1 MNFLLPFF
9 RWLDQS
15 AAGTAI
21 RKSKVAFPIIELFHI
36 FALTLLLG
44 TTIVITLRL
53 LNVVFKESSIVESWR
68 DLRLIN
74 TWSIVVMLL
83 SGSLLLSSEAV
94 RMYENPSFRIK
105 AVLLLCL
112 ALIYHF
118 FIFLRVVRTEQV
130 TITPFKRKMAAIGG
144 LALWVGVGLAGRG
157 IAF

>member
-15 AAGTAI
+15 AAGAAI

-36 FALTLLLG
+36 FAITLLLG
-44 TTIVITLRL
+44 TTIVITLRM

-94 RMYENPSFRIK
+94 RVDENPSFRTK
-105 AVLLLCL
+105 ADMVCL
-112 ALIYHF
+112 ALIVHF
-118 FIFLRVVRTEQV
+118 LIFL
-130 TITPFKRKMAAIGG
+130 
-144 LALWVGVGLAGRG
+144 
-157 IAF
+157 

>member
-1 MNFLLPFF
+1 MTFLLPFF
-9 RWLDQS
+9 RWLDES

-21 RKSKVAFPIIELFHI
+21 RRSKVAFPIIELIHI

-53 LNVVFKESSIVESWR
+53 LNVVFKESSIVEPWR

-94 RMYENPSFRIK
+94 RMNENPSFRIM
-105 AVLLLCL
+105 AVLLCL
-112 ALIYHF
+112 ALTYHF
-118 FIFLRVVRTEQV
+118 FIFLRVLRTEQV
-130 TITPFKRKMAAIGG
+130 TITPFKRKMAAIGD

>member
-1 MNFLLPFF
+1 MNFLLPFL
-9 RWLDQS
+9 RWLDES

-21 RKSKVAFPIIELFHI
+21 RRSKVAFPIIELFHI

-105 AVLLLCL
+105 AVLLFL

-130 TITPFKRKMAAIGG
+130 TITPFKRKMAAIGD

>member
-15 AAGTAI
+15 AAGAAI
-21 RKSKVAFPIIELFHI
+21 RRSKVAFPIIELFHI

-53 LNVVFKESSIVESWR
+53 LNVVFKESSIVEFWR

-105 AVLLLCL
+105 AVLLFL

-130 TITPFKRKMAAIGG
+130 TITPFKRKMAAIGD

>member
-1 MNFLLPFF
+1 MNSLLPFL
-9 RWLDQS
+9 RWLDES

-21 RKSKVAFPIIELFHI
+21 RRSKVAFPIIELFHI

-105 AVLLLCL
+105 AVLLFL

-130 TITPFKRKMAAIGG
+130 TITPFKRKMAAIGD